1 MSPGARLRVFA
12 AKLKARFVQDKENR
26 EFDEEL
32 WAHLQLLTEQYLRQG
47 MPAEEASLAARR
59 QFGNSSLIRE
69 RHREARRF
77 LSLSAFWRDVRF
89 GARQLARNPLFT
101 AIAVSSLALGIGA
114 NTAIFSAAKR
124 VLLDTLPVTNPHDLR
139 LLTWVSGHQQPVP
152 QVWGDVWSTG
162 GGGLASN
169 AFSYLVFQEMRK
181 KTDAV
186 RGLIAFKD
194 VKMTANVDRHP
205 ELVSGELV
213 SGGAFDVLGVKP
225 ILGRLLNSADDAGPG
240 KGPVAMISEGYWAA
254 RFGRSQAVLGDS
266 LVLNGVGLTIVGVL
280 PAQFT
285 GLQMGS
291 VAQVFVPIT
300 MQPVVAPRAQ
310 LLPGDTSLLNNPQA
324 WWIHILVRLQPHVSE
339 ARTQSAL
346 NLSLRQTAMDTLP
359 KAKDLDQLGL
369 QLVQGDRG
377 VDDLRGQFADP
388 SYLLLGLAGLVLLLA
403 CVNLANLLLARGAGR
418 QREMST
424 RLALGA
430 GKAQILRQVLT
441 ESLLLASFGGMAGL
455 GLGFLLRN
463 AIPGLLGNSSSDSWS
478 GPAIRVVFDWQVLA
492 FAAAISLAA
501 GLLFGMI
508 PAWQAMHI
516 NVNRSLKG
524 TGNTTAGRNTRW
536 LGKGLVI
543 TQIALS
549 MVLLIGAGLFVRT
562 LVNLSRTTLGFRSD
576 RLLLFEL
583 DPPRTR
589 YSGTQMTML
598 YRQLEEKIAAIPGV
612 RSVSLSNIAI
622 IGDGYSGT
630 TFHLPERS
638 AQSNQERVQINSV
651 GTDFFRTMGI
661 PLLQG
666 RAFAE
671 HDTSSAPTVAVVNQA
686 LARRFF
692 PRENPIGQIFEA
704 DSEDANGPIQII
716 GVVADT
722 RYADLRAETP
732 PIFYIPY
739 QQQPNAGHMVVEV
752 HTAAEPGAVLSQ
764 VRASVE
770 GLDRELPM
778 IDVRTMTDQLTA
790 SLSAERVFANLTAGF
805 GLLAL
810 VLAAIGIYGIMTYT
824 VSRRNQE
831 IGLRMALGEQPASV
845 VWMVLREAL
854 GMLAIGLV
862 AGIGCSLA
870 LSRFVAAQL
879 FGLRAVD
886 TSTYVAAIALLSVVA
901 VVSSFMPAR
910 RASAIDPL
918 TTLRYE

>member
-1 MSPGARLRVFA
+1 MSLGTWLRVFA
-12 AKLKARFVQDKENR
+12 AKLKARCALDKENR

-32 WAHLQLLTEQYLRQG
+32 RAHLQLLTEQYVRQG
-47 MPAEEASLAARR
+47 MPAEQASLAARR
-59 QFGNSSLIRE
+59 QFGNSSLLRE
-69 RHREARRF
+69 RHTEMRTF
-77 LSLSAFWRDVRF
+77 LSLSAFLRDVRF

-114 NTAIFSAAKR
+114 NTAIFSAAKK
-124 VLLDTLPVTNPHDLR
+124 VLLDTLPVSKPHELR
-139 LLTWVSGHQQPVP
+139 LLTWVSGHHQPVP
-152 QVWGDVWSTG
+152 QVWGDVWSTDS
-162 GGGLASN
+162 GGLASN
-169 AFSYLVFQEMRK
+169 AFSYAVWEQMRK
-181 KTDAV
+181 KTEVFRD
-186 RGLIAFKD
+186 LIAFKD
-194 VKMTANVDRHP
+194 VTMTANVDRRP
-205 ELVSGELV
+205 ELVGGELV
-213 SGGAFDVLGVKP
+213 SGGAFNALGVKP
-225 ILGRLLNSADDAGPG
+225 ILGRLLNSADDAGAG
-240 KGPVAMISEGYWAA
+240 KGPVAMISEAYWGE
-254 RFGRSQAVLGDS
+254 RFGRSQAVLGNT
-266 LVLNGVGLTIVGVL
+266 LVLNGIPLTIVGVL

-291 VAQVFVPIT
+291 VAQVFVPLT

-310 LLPGDTSLLNNPQA
+310 LLPGETSLLNNPQA
-324 WWIHILVRLQPHVSE
+324 WWIHILVRLRPDVPE
-339 ARTQSAL
+339 ARIQAAL

-369 QLVQGDRG
+369 RMVQGDRG

-388 SYLLLGLAGLVLLLA
+388 SYLLLVLAGLVLVLA
-403 CVNLANLLLARGAGR
+403 CVNLANLLLARAANR
-418 QREMST
+418 QREIST

-441 ESLLLASFGGMAGL
+441 ENLLLASLGGIAGL
-455 GLGFLLRN
+455 GLGYFVRN
-463 AIPGLLGNSSSDSWS
+463 AIPGLLDNSST
-478 GPAIRVVFDWQVLA
+478 GPAIKVVFDWQVLA
-492 FAAAISLAA
+492 FTAVISLAA
-501 GLLFGMI
+501 GLLFGTI
-508 PAWQAMHI
+508 PAWQATHI
-516 NVNRSLKG
+516 NVHRSLKG
-524 TGNTTAGRNTRW
+524 IGNTSAGRNSRW

-549 MVLLIGAGLFVRT
+549 IVLLIGAGLFVRT

-589 YSGTQMTML
+589 YSSKQMTML
-598 YRQLEEKIAAIPGV
+598 YRQLEEKIAAVPGV

-630 TFHLPERS
+630 TFHLPGRP

-666 RAFAE
+666 RGFTA

-692 PRENPIGQIFEA
+692 PRENPVGQIFEA
-704 DSEDANGPIQII
+704 DPDDANGPIQIV
-716 GVVADT
+716 GVAADT

-739 QQQPNAGHMVVEV
+739 QQEPNASHMIVEV
-752 HTAAEPGAVLSQ
+752 HTAAEPGAVLTQ

-770 GLDRELPM
+770 SLDRELPM
-778 IDVRTMTDQLTA
+778 IHVRTMTDQLNA
-790 SLSAERVFANLTAGF
+790 SLSAERIFAHLTAGF

-824 VSRRNQE
+824 VSRRTQE

-854 GMLAIGLV
+854 GMLAIGVV
-862 AGIGCSLA
+862 AGIACSVA

-886 TSTYVAAIALLSVVA
+886 AWTYIAAIAVLSAVA
-901 VVSSFMPAR
+901 VLSSFLPAR

>member
-1 MSPGARLRVFA
+1 MSPGALLRVFG
-12 AKLKARFVQDKENR
+12 AKLKARFAQDKANR
-26 EFDEEL
+26 EFDDEL
-32 WAHLQLLTEQYLRQG
+32 QAHLQLLTEQYLRQG
-47 MPAEEASLAARR
+47 MPAEDAYLAARR
-59 QFGNSSLIRE
+59 QFGNSSLVRE
-69 RHREARRF
+69 RHREARSF
-77 LSLSAFWRDVRF
+77 LSLSSFWQDVRF
-89 GARQLARNPLFT
+89 GARQLARNPVFT
-101 AIAVSSLALGIGA
+101 VIAVSSLALGIGA

-124 VLLDTLPVTNPHDLR
+124 VLLDTLPVSNPHELR

-152 QVWGDVWSTG
+152 QVWGDVWSTDS
-162 GGGLASN
+162 GLASN
-169 AFSYLVFQEMRK
+169 AFSYAVFEQMRK
-181 KTDAV
+181 TTDV
-186 RGLIAFKD
+186 FRDLIGFKD
-194 VKMTANVDRHP
+194 IKMTASVDRHP
-205 ELVSGELV
+205 ELVGGELV
-213 SGGAFDVLGVKP
+213 SGGAFDALGVKP

-254 RFGRSQAVLGDS
+254 RFGRSRAVLGNS
-266 LVLNGVGLTIVGVL
+266 FVLNGVPLTIVGVL

-291 VAQVFVPIT
+291 VAQVFVPLT

-310 LLPGDTSLLNNPQA
+310 LLRGDTSLLNNPQA
-324 WWIHILVRLQPHVSE
+324 WWIHILVRLRPDVPE

-359 KAKDLDQLGL
+359 KAKNLDQLGL

-388 SYLLLGLAGLVLLLA
+388 SYLLLALAGLVLLLA

-441 ESLLLASFGGMAGL
+441 ESLLLSSLGGTAGL
-455 GLGFLLRN
+455 GLGFFVRN
-463 AIPGLLGNSSSDSWS
+463 AIPGLLGNSWS
-478 GPAIRVVFDWQVLA
+478 GSVIKVVFDWQVLA
-492 FAAAISLAA
+492 FAAALSLAA

-524 TGNTTAGRNTRW
+524 TGNTTVGRNTRW

-543 TQIALS
+543 TQISLS
-549 MVLLIGAGLFVRT
+549 IVLLIGAGLFVRT
-562 LVNLSRTTLGFRSD
+562 LVNLSRTTLGFRTD

-589 YSGTQMTML
+589 YSDTQMTML

-630 TFHLPERS
+630 TFHLPGRS
-638 AQSNQERVQINSV
+638 VQSNQERVQINSV

-666 RAFAE
+666 RAFTG

-704 DSEDANGPIQII
+704 DSDDANGPIQIVGI
-716 GVVADT
+716 AADT

-752 HTAAEPGAVLSQ
+752 HTATEPGTVLSQ

-770 GLDRELPM
+770 VLDRELPM
-778 IDVRTMTDQLTA
+778 INVRTMTDQLTT
-790 SLSAERVFANLTAGF
+790 SLSAERIFANLTAGF

-810 VLAAIGIYGIMTYT
+810 VLAGIGIYGIMTYT

-886 TSTYVAAIALLSVVA
+886 TWTYVAAILLLSAVA
-901 VVSSFMPAR
+901 VVSSFLPAR

>member
-1 MSPGARLRVFA
+1 MSPGALLRVFA
-12 AKLKARFVQDKENR
+12 AKLKARFAQDKANR
-26 EFDEEL
+26 EFDDEL
-32 WAHLQLLTEQYLRQG
+32 QAHLQLLTEQYLRQG
-47 MPAEEASLAARR
+47 MPAEEACLAARR
-59 QFGNSSLIRE
+59 QFGNSSLVRE
-69 RHREARRF
+69 RHREARSF
-77 LSLSAFWRDVRF
+77 LSPSAFCRDVRF
-89 GARQLARNPLFT
+89 GARQLARNPVFT
-101 AIAVSSLALGIGA
+101 VIAVSSLGLGIGA

-124 VLLDTLPVTNPHDLR
+124 VLLYTLPVSNPHELR

-152 QVWGDVWSTG
+152 QVWGDVWSTN
-162 GGGLASN
+162 GGLAGN
-169 AFSYLVFQEMRK
+169 AFSYAVFAQMRK
-181 KTDAV
+181 KTDV
-186 RGLIAFKD
+186 FGDLIAFKD
-194 VKMTANVDRHP
+194 IKMTASVDRHP
-205 ELVSGELV
+205 ELVGGELV
-213 SGGAFDVLGVKP
+213 SGSAFDALGVKP
-225 ILGRLLNSADDAGPG
+225 ILGRPLNSADDAGPG

-254 RFGRSQAVLGDS
+254 RFGRSRAVLGNS
-266 LVLNGVGLTIVGVL
+266 FVLNGVPLTIVGVL

-291 VAQVFVPIT
+291 VAQVFVPLT

-324 WWIHILVRLQPHVSE
+324 WWIHILVRLRPDVPE

-359 KAKDLDQLGL
+359 KAKNLDQLGL

-388 SYLLLGLAGLVLLLA
+388 SYLLLALAGLVLLLA

-441 ESLLLASFGGMAGL
+441 ESLLLSSLGGMAGL
-455 GLGFLLRN
+455 GLGFFVRN
-463 AIPGLLGNSSSDSWS
+463 AIPGLLGNSWS
-478 GPAIRVVFDWQVLA
+478 GSAIKVVFDWQVLA
-492 FAAAISLAA
+492 FAAVLSLAA

-516 NVNRSLKG
+516 DVNRSLKG
-524 TGNTTAGRNTRW
+524 TGNTTVGRNTRW

-543 TQIALS
+543 TQISLS
-549 MVLLIGAGLFVRT
+549 IVLLVGAGLFVRT

-589 YSGTQMTML
+589 YSDTQMTML

-630 TFHLPERS
+630 SFHLPGRS
-638 AQSNQERVQINSV
+638 PQSNQERVQINSV

-666 RAFAE
+666 RAFTE

-704 DSEDANGPIQII
+704 DSDDANGPVQIVGI
-716 GVVADT
+716 AADT

-739 QQQPNAGHMVVEV
+739 QQQPTTGHMVVEV
-752 HTAAEPGAVLSQ
+752 HTATEPGAVLSQ

-770 GLDRELPM
+770 VLDRELPM
-778 IDVRTMTDQLTA
+778 I
-790 SLSAERVFANLTAGF
+790 N
-805 GLLAL
+805 
-810 VLAAIGIYGIMTYT
+810 
-824 VSRRNQE
+824 
-831 IGLRMALGEQPASV
+831 
-845 VWMVLREAL
+845 EAL

-879 FGLRAVD
+879 FGPAGRRHLDLCRCHRSAECGCRRIQLPAGATGQRHRSAYD
-886 TSTYVAAIALLSVVA
+886 PAL
-901 VVSSFMPAR
+901 
-910 RASAIDPL
+910 
-918 TTLRYE
+918 

>member
-1 MSPGARLRVFA
+1 MSPGAWLRVFA
-12 AKLKARFVQDKENR
+12 AKLKARFAQDKANR
-26 EFDEEL
+26 EFDDEL
-32 WAHLQLLTEQYLRQG
+32 QAHLQLLTEQYLRQG
-47 MPAEEASLAARR
+47 LPAEEAGLAARR
-59 QFGNSSLIRE
+59 QFGNSSLVRE
-69 RHREARRF
+69 RHREARSF
-77 LSLSAFWRDVRF
+77 LSLSTFWRDVRF
-89 GARQLARNPLFT
+89 GARQLARNPVFT
-101 AIAVSSLALGIGA
+101 VIAVSSLGLGIGA

-124 VLLDTLPVTNPHDLR
+124 VLLDTLPVSNPHELR

-162 GGGLASN
+162 SGGLASN
-169 AFSYLVFQEMRK
+169 AFSYAVFEQMRK
-181 KTDAV
+181 KTDV
-186 RGLIAFKD
+186 FRDLVAFKD
-194 VKMTANVDRHP
+194 IKMTASVDRHP
-205 ELVSGELV
+205 ELVNGELV
-213 SGGAFDVLGVKP
+213 SGGAFDALGVKP

-240 KGPVAMISEGYWAA
+240 KGPVAMIGEGYWAA
-254 RFGRSQAVLGDS
+254 RFGRSQAVLGNS
-266 LVLNGVGLTIVGVL
+266 FVLNGVPLTIVGIL

-291 VAQVFVPIT
+291 VAQVFVPLT
-300 MQPVVAPRAQ
+300 MQPVMAPRAQ
-310 LLPGDTSLLNNPQA
+310 LLQGDTSLLNNPQA
-324 WWIHILVRLQPHVSE
+324 WWIHILVRLRPDVPE
-339 ARTQSAL
+339 ERTQSAL

-359 KAKDLDQLGL
+359 KAKNLDQLGL

-377 VDDLRGQFADP
+377 VDDLRDQFADP
-388 SYLLLGLAGLVLLLA
+388 SYLLLALAGLVLLLA

-418 QREMST
+418 HREMST

-430 GKAQILRQVLT
+430 TKAQILRQVLT
-441 ESLLLASFGGMAGL
+441 ESLLLSSLGGTAGL
-455 GLGFLLRN
+455 GLGFFVRN
-463 AIPGLLGNSSSDSWS
+463 VIPNLLGNSSSDSSS
-478 GPAIRVVFDWQVLA
+478 GPAIKVVFDWQVLA
-492 FAAAISLAA
+492 FAAALSLAA

-543 TQIALS
+543 TQISLS
-549 MVLLIGAGLFVRT
+549 IVLLIGAGLFVRT
-562 LVNLSRTTLGFRSD
+562 LVNLGRTTLGFRSD

-589 YSGTQMTML
+589 YSDPQMTML

-630 TFHLPERS
+630 TFHLPGRS

-666 RAFAE
+666 RAFTG

-704 DSEDANGPIQII
+704 DSGDANGPIQII
-716 GVVADT
+716 GIAADT

-739 QQQPNAGHMVVEV
+739 QQQPTASHMVFEV
-752 HTAAEPGAVLSQ
+752 HTATEPGTVLSQ

-770 GLDRELPM
+770 VLDRELPM
-778 IDVRTMTDQLTA
+778 INVRTMTDQLTA
-790 SLSAERVFANLTAGF
+790 SLSAERIFANLTAGF

-810 VLAAIGIYGIMTYT
+810 VLAGIGIYGIMTYT

-831 IGLRMALGEQPASV
+831 IGLRMALGEPPASV

-854 GMLAIGLV
+854 GMLAIGLA

-886 TSTYVAAIALLSVVA
+886 TWTYVAAIALLSAVA
-901 VVSSFMPAR
+901 VVSCFLPAR

>member
-1 MSPGARLRVFA
+1 MSPGALLRVFA
-12 AKLKARFVQDKENR
+12 AKLKARFAQDKANR
-26 EFDEEL
+26 EFDDEL
-32 WAHLQLLTEQYLRQG
+32 QAHLQLLTEQYLRQG
-47 MPAEEASLAARR
+47 MPAEEAGLAARR
-59 QFGNSSLIRE
+59 QFGNSSLVRE
-69 RHREARRF
+69 RHREARSF

-89 GARQLARNPLFT
+89 GARQLARNPVFT
-101 AIAVSSLALGIGA
+101 VIAVSSLGLGIGA

-124 VLLDTLPVTNPHDLR
+124 VLLDTLPVSNPHELR

-152 QVWGDVWSTG
+152 QVWGDVWSTDS
-162 GGGLASN
+162 GGLASN
-169 AFSYLVFQEMRK
+169 AFSYAVFEQMRK
-181 KTDAV
+181 KTGVFRD
-186 RGLIAFKD
+186 LIAFKD
-194 VKMTANVDRHP
+194 IKMTASVDRHP

-213 SGGAFDVLGVKP
+213 SGGAFDALRVKP

-254 RFGRSQAVLGDS
+254 SFGRSQAVLGNS
-266 LVLNGVGLTIVGVL
+266 FVVNGVPLTIVGIL

-291 VAQVFVPIT
+291 VAQVFVPLT

-310 LLPGDTSLLNNPQA
+310 LLHGDTSLLNNPQA
-324 WWIHILVRLQPHVSE
+324 WWIHILVRLRPDVPE

-359 KAKDLDQLGL
+359 KAKNLDQLGL

-377 VDDLRGQFADP
+377 VDDLRDQFADP
-388 SYLLLGLAGLVLLLA
+388 SYLLLALAGLVLLLA

-430 GKAQILRQVLT
+430 SKAQILRQVLT
-441 ESLLLASFGGMAGL
+441 ESLLLSSLGGTSGL
-455 GLGFLLRN
+455 GLGFFVRN
-463 AIPGLLGNSSSDSWS
+463 AIPGLLGNSWS
-478 GPAIRVVFDWQVLA
+478 GSAIKVVFDWQVLA
-492 FAAAISLAA
+492 FAAALSLAA

-536 LGKGLVI
+536 LGKGLVS
-543 TQIALS
+543 TQISLS
-549 MVLLIGAGLFVRT
+549 IVLLIGAGLFVRT
-562 LVNLSRTTLGFRSD
+562 LVNLGRTTLGFRSD

-589 YSGTQMTML
+589 YSDTQMTML

-622 IGDGYSGT
+622 IGDGSSGT
-630 TFHLPERS
+630 TFHLPGRS

-651 GTDFFRTMGI
+651 GADFFRTMGI

-666 RAFAE
+666 RAFTG

-686 LARRFF
+686 FARRFF

-704 DSEDANGPIQII
+704 DSDDANGPIQII
-716 GVVADT
+716 GIAADT
-722 RYADLRAETP
+722 RYAELRAETP

-739 QQQPNAGHMVVEV
+739 QQQPTASHMVFEV
-752 HTAAEPGAVLSQ
+752 HTATEPGTVLSQ

-770 GLDRELPM
+770 VLDRELPM
-778 IDVRTMTDQLTA
+778 INVRTMTDQLTA
-790 SLSAERVFANLTAGF
+790 SLSAERIFANLTAGF

-810 VLAAIGIYGIMTYT
+810 VLASIGIYGIMTYT

-831 IGLRMALGEQPASV
+831 IGLRMALGESPASV

-886 TSTYVAAIALLSVVA
+886 TWTYVAAIALLSAVA
-901 VVSSFMPAR
+901 VVSSFLPAR

>member
-1 MSPGARLRVFA
+1 MSLGAWLCIFA
-12 AKLKARFVQDKENR
+12 AKLKARFAQDKENR
-26 EFDEEL
+26 EFDDEVH
-32 WAHLQLLTEQYLRQG
+32 AHLQLLTEQYLRQG
-47 MPAEEASLAARR
+47 MPAEQARLAAWR
-59 QFGNSSLIRE
+59 QFGNPSLVRE
-69 RHREARRF
+69 RHREARSF
-77 LSLSAFWRDVRF
+77 LSLSAIWRDVRF
-89 GARQLARNPLFT
+89 GTRQLARNRVFT
-101 AIAVSSLALGIGA
+101 VIAVSSLGLGIGA

-124 VLLDTLPVTNPHDLR
+124 VLLDTLPVSNPYELR
-139 LLTWVSGHQQPVP
+139 LLTWVSGHEQPVP
-152 QVWGDVWSTG
+152 QVWGDVWPAGS
-162 GGGLASN
+162 GGLASN
-169 AFSYLVFQEMRK
+169 AFSYAAFEHMRK
-181 KTDAV
+181 KTDV
-186 RGLIAFKD
+186 FRDIIAFKD
-194 VKMTANVDRHP
+194 IKMTTSVDGHP
-205 ELVSGELV
+205 ELVGGELV
-213 SGGAFDVLGVKP
+213 SGSAFNALGVKP
-225 ILGRLLNSADDAGPG
+225 ILGRLLNSADDASPG
-240 KGPVAMISEGYWAA
+240 KAPVVMISEGYWATRLA
-254 RFGRSQAVLGDS
+254 RSQAALGNS
-266 LVLNGVGLTIVGVL
+266 LVLNGVPLTIVGVL

-291 VAQVFVPIT
+291 VAQVFVPLT
-300 MQPVVAPRAQ
+300 MQAVVAPRAQ
-310 LLPGDTSLLNNPQA
+310 RPPGNTSLLNNPQA
-324 WWIHILVRLQPHVSE
+324 WWIHILVRLRPDVPE
-339 ARTQSAL
+339 GRTQSAL

-359 KAKDLDQLGL
+359 KAKNLDELRL

-377 VDDLRGQFADP
+377 VDELRGQFADP
-388 SYLLLGLAGLVLLLA
+388 SYLLLALAGLVLLLA

-418 QREMST
+418 RREMST

-441 ESLLLASFGGMAGL
+441 ECLLLSSLGGMAGL
-455 GLGFLLRN
+455 GLGFFSRN
-463 AIPGLLGNSSSDSWS
+463 AIPGLLGNSWS
-478 GPAIRVVFDWQVLA
+478 GPVIKVVFDGQVLS

-508 PAWQAMHI
+508 PAWQAVHI
-516 NVNRSLKG
+516 NVNRSLRG
-524 TGNTTAGRNTRW
+524 TGNTTIGGNSRRF
-536 LGKGLVI
+536 GKALVVI
-543 TQIALS
+543 QISLS
-549 MVLLIGAGLFVRT
+549 IVLLIGAGLFVRT
-562 LVNLSRTTLGFRSD
+562 LVNLSRTTLGFRTD

-589 YSGTQMTML
+589 YSSARMTML
-598 YRQLEEKIAAIPGV
+598 YRRLEEKIAAIPGV

-630 TFHLPERS
+630 TFHLPGRS
-638 AQSNQERVQINSV
+638 PQSNQERVQINSV

-671 HDTSSAPTVAVVNQA
+671 HDTSSALTVAVVNQA

-692 PRENPIGQIFEA
+692 PRENPIGQTFAA
-704 DSEDANGPIQII
+704 DSDDANGPIQII
-716 GVVADT
+716 GIAADT

-739 QQQPNAGHMVVEV
+739 QQQPNASHMVVEV
-752 HTAAEPGAVLSQ
+752 HTATEPGSVLGQ

-770 GLDRELPM
+770 SLDRELPM
-778 IDVRTMTDQLTA
+778 INVRTMTDQLTA
-790 SLSAERVFANLTAGF
+790 SLSAERIFANLTAGF

-810 VLAAIGIYGIMTYT
+810 VLASIGIYGIMTYT

-879 FGLRAVD
+879 FGLGGFD
-886 TSTYVAAIALLSVVA
+886 MWTYAAAIVLLSAVA
-901 VVSSFMPAR
+901 VVSSLLPAR

>member
-1 MSPGARLRVFA
+1 MSPGALLRVFA
-12 AKLKARFVQDKENR
+12 AKLKARFAQDKANR
-26 EFDEEL
+26 EFDDEL
-32 WAHLQLLTEQYLRQG
+32 QAHLQLLTEQYLRQG
-47 MPAEEASLAARR
+47 MPAEEAGLAARR
-59 QFGNSSLIRE
+59 QFGNSSLVRE
-69 RHREARRF
+69 RHREARSF

-89 GARQLARNPLFT
+89 GARQLARNPVFT
-101 AIAVSSLALGIGA
+101 VIAVSSLGLGIGA

-124 VLLDTLPVTNPHDLR
+124 VLLDTLPVSNPHELR

-152 QVWGDVWSTG
+152 QVWGDVWSTDS
-162 GGGLASN
+162 GGLASN
-169 AFSYLVFQEMRK
+169 AFSYAVFEQMRK
-181 KTDAV
+181 KTGVFGD
-186 RGLIAFKD
+186 LIAFKD
-194 VKMTANVDRHP
+194 IKMTASVDRHP

-213 SGGAFDVLGVKP
+213 SGGAFDALRVKP

-254 RFGRSQAVLGDS
+254 SFGRSQAVLGNS
-266 LVLNGVGLTIVGVL
+266 FVVNGVPLTIVGIL

-291 VAQVFVPIT
+291 VAQVFVPLT

-310 LLPGDTSLLNNPQA
+310 LLHGDTSLLNNPQA
-324 WWIHILVRLQPHVSE
+324 WWIHILVRLRPDVPE

-359 KAKDLDQLGL
+359 KAKNLDQLGL

-377 VDDLRGQFADP
+377 VDDLRDQFADP
-388 SYLLLGLAGLVLLLA
+388 SYLLLALAGLVLLLA

-430 GKAQILRQVLT
+430 SKAQILRQVLT
-441 ESLLLASFGGMAGL
+441 ESLLLSSLGGTSGL
-455 GLGFLLRN
+455 GLGFFVRN
-463 AIPGLLGNSSSDSWS
+463 AIPGLLGNSWS
-478 GPAIRVVFDWQVLA
+478 GSAIKVVFDWQVLA
-492 FAAAISLAA
+492 FAAALSLAA

-536 LGKGLVI
+536 LGKGLVS
-543 TQIALS
+543 TQISLS
-549 MVLLIGAGLFVRT
+549 IVLLIGAGLFVRT
-562 LVNLSRTTLGFRSD
+562 LVNLGRTTLGFRSD

-589 YSGTQMTML
+589 YSDTQMTML

-622 IGDGYSGT
+622 IGDGSSGT
-630 TFHLPERS
+630 TFHLPGRS

-651 GTDFFRTMGI
+651 GADFFRTMGI

-666 RAFAE
+666 RAFTG

-704 DSEDANGPIQII
+704 DSDDANGPIQII
-716 GVVADT
+716 GIAADT
-722 RYADLRAETP
+722 RYAELRAETP

-739 QQQPNAGHMVVEV
+739 QQQPTASHMVFEV
-752 HTAAEPGAVLSQ
+752 HTATEPGTVLSQ

-770 GLDRELPM
+770 VLDRELPM
-778 IDVRTMTDQLTA
+778 INVRTMTDQLTA
-790 SLSAERVFANLTAGF
+790 SLSAERIFANLTAGF

-810 VLAAIGIYGIMTYT
+810 VLASIGIYGIMTYT

-831 IGLRMALGEQPASV
+831 IGLRMALGESPASV

-886 TSTYVAAIALLSVVA
+886 TWTYVAAIALLSAVA
-901 VVSSFMPAR
+901 VVSSFLPAR

-918 TTLRYE
+918 TTVRYE

>member
-1 MSPGARLRVFA
+1 MSPGALLRVFA
-12 AKLKARFVQDKENR
+12 ARLKALFAQDKGNR
-26 EFDEEL
+26 EFDDEVQ
-32 WAHLQLLTEQYLRQG
+32 AHLLLLTEQYLRRG
-47 MPAEEASLAARR
+47 MPAEEARLAARR
-59 QFGNSSLIRE
+59 QFGNSSLVRE
-69 RHREARRF
+69 RHREARSF

-89 GARQLARNPLFT
+89 GARQLTRNPVFT
-101 AIAVSSLALGIGA
+101 VIAVSSLGLGIGA

-124 VLLDTLPVTNPHDLR
+124 VLLDTLPVSNSHELR
-139 LLTWVSGHQQPVP
+139 LLTWASGHQQPVP
-152 QVWGDVWSTG
+152 QVWGDVWSTDS
-162 GGGLASN
+162 GGLAGN
-169 AFSYLVFQEMRK
+169 AFSYAVFEQMRK
-181 KTDAV
+181 KTDV
-186 RGLIAFKD
+186 FRDLIAFKD
-194 VKMTANVDRHP
+194 IKMTASVDRHP
-205 ELVSGELV
+205 ELVGGELV
-213 SGGAFDVLGVKP
+213 SGSAFDALGVKP
-225 ILGRLLNSADDAGPG
+225 ILGRLLNPADDAGPG

-254 RFGRSQAVLGDS
+254 RFGRSQAMLGNS
-266 LVLNGVGLTIVGVL
+266 FVLNGVPLTIVGVL

-291 VAQVFVPIT
+291 VAQVFVPLA

-310 LLPGDTSLLNNPQA
+310 LLPGDTSLLNNPHA
-324 WWIHILVRLQPHVSE
+324 WWIHLLVRLQPDVPE

-346 NLSLRQTAMDTLP
+346 NLSFRQTAMDTLP
-359 KAKDLDQLGL
+359 KAKNLDRLGL

-388 SYLLLGLAGLVLLLA
+388 SYLLLALAGLVLLLA

-441 ESLLLASFGGMAGL
+441 ESLLLSSLGGMAGL
-455 GLGFLLRN
+455 GLGFLVRN
-463 AIPGLLGNSSSDSWS
+463 AIPGLLGNSWS
-478 GPAIRVVFDWQVLA
+478 GSVIKVVFDWQVCV

-516 NVNRSLKG
+516 NVNRSLKR
-524 TGNTTAGRNTRW
+524 TGNTTVGRNTRW

-543 TQIALS
+543 TQISLS
-549 MVLLIGAGLFVRT
+549 IVLLIGAGLFVRT

-589 YSGTQMTML
+589 YSDTQMTML
-598 YRQLEEKIAAIPGV
+598 YRQLEEKIATIPGV

-630 TFHLPERS
+630 TFHLPGRS
-638 AQSNQERVQINSV
+638 PQSSQERVQINSV
-651 GTDFFRTMGI
+651 GTNFFRTMGI
-661 PLLQG
+661 PLLRG
-666 RAFAE
+666 RAFTE

-686 LARRFF
+686 LARKLF
-692 PRENPIGQIFEA
+692 PKENPIGQIFEA
-704 DSEDANGPIQII
+704 DSDDANGPIQIVGI
-716 GVVADT
+716 AADT

-732 PIFYIPY
+732 PTFYIPY

-752 HTAAEPGAVLSQ
+752 HTATEPGSVLSQ

-770 GLDRELPM
+770 LLDRELPM
-778 IDVRTMTDQLTA
+778 IHVRTMTDQLTA
-790 SLSAERVFANLTAGF
+790 SLSAERIFANLTAGF

-810 VLAAIGIYGIMTYT
+810 VLAGIGIYGIMTYT

-854 GMLAIGLV
+854 GMLAIGLL

-870 LSRFVAAQL
+870 LSRFVAARL

-886 TSTYVAAIALLSVVA
+886 TWTYVAAIALLSAVA
-901 VVSSFMPAR
+901 VVSSFLPAR
-910 RASAIDPL
+910 RASASDPL

>member
-1 MSPGARLRVFA
+1 MSPGALLRVFG
-12 AKLKARFVQDKENR
+12 AKLKALFAQDKANR
-26 EFDEEL
+26 EFDDEL
-32 WAHLQLLTEQYLRQG
+32 QAHLQLLTEQYLRQG
-47 MPAEEASLAARR
+47 MPAEEACLAARL
-59 QFGNSSLIRE
+59 QFGNSSLVRE
-69 RHREARRF
+69 RHWEARSF
-77 LSLSAFWRDVRF
+77 LSLSTFWRDVRF
-89 GARQLARNPLFT
+89 GARQLARNPVFT
-101 AIAVSSLALGIGA
+101 VIAVSSLGLGIGA

-124 VLLDTLPVTNPHDLR
+124 VLLDTLPVSNPHELR

-152 QVWGDVWSTG
+152 QVWGDVWSTDS
-162 GGGLASN
+162 GLASN
-169 AFSYLVFQEMRK
+169 AFSYAVLEQMRK
-181 KTDAV
+181 KTDV
-186 RGLIAFKD
+186 SRDLIAFKD
-194 VKMTANVDRHP
+194 IKMTASVDRHP
-205 ELVSGELV
+205 ELVGGELV
-213 SGGAFDVLGVKP
+213 SGAAFDALGVKP

-254 RFGRSQAVLGDS
+254 RFGRSQAVLGNS
-266 LVLNGVGLTIVGVL
+266 LVLNGVPLTIVGVL

-291 VAQVFVPIT
+291 IAQVFAPLT

-324 WWIHILVRLQPHVSE
+324 WWIHILVRVRPDVPE

-359 KAKDLDQLGL
+359 KAKNLDQLGL

-388 SYLLLGLAGLVLLLA
+388 SYLLLALAGLVLLLA

-441 ESLLLASFGGMAGL
+441 ESLLLSSLGGTAGL
-455 GLGFLLRN
+455 GLGFFVRN
-463 AIPGLLGNSSSDSWS
+463 AIPGLLGKSWS
-478 GPAIRVVFDWQVLA
+478 GSVIKVVFDWQVLA
-492 FAAAISLAA
+492 FAAVLSLAT

-524 TGNTTAGRNTRW
+524 TGNTTVGRNTRW

-543 TQIALS
+543 TQISLS
-549 MVLLIGAGLFVRT
+549 VVLLIGAGLFVRT

-589 YSGTQMTML
+589 YSDTQMTML

-630 TFHLPERS
+630 TFHLPGRS

-666 RAFAE
+666 RAFTE

-692 PRENPIGQIFEA
+692 PRENPVGQIFEA
-704 DSEDANGPIQII
+704 GSDDANGPIQII
-716 GVVADT
+716 GIAADT

-752 HTAAEPGAVLSQ
+752 HTATAPGTVLSQ

-770 GLDRELPM
+770 VLDRELPM
-778 IDVRTMTDQLTA
+778 INVRTMTDQLTA
-790 SLSAERVFANLTAGF
+790 SLSAERIFANLTAGF

-810 VLAAIGIYGIMTYT
+810 VLAGIGIYGIMTYT

-886 TSTYVAAIALLSVVA
+886 TWTYVAAIALLSAVA
-901 VVSSFMPAR
+901 VVSSFLPAR

>member
-1 MSPGARLRVFA
+1 
-12 AKLKARFVQDKENR
+12 
-26 EFDEEL
+26 
-32 WAHLQLLTEQYLRQG
+32 

-59 QFGNSSLIRE
+59 QFGNSSVVRE
-69 RHREARRF
+69 RHREARSF
-77 LSLSAFWRDVRF
+77 LSLSALWRDVRF
-89 GARQLARNPLFT
+89 GARQLARNRLFT

-124 VLLDTLPVTNPHDLR
+124 VLLDTLPVSHPHDLR
-139 LLTWVSGHQQPVP
+139 LLTWVSGHQQPVS
-152 QVWGDVWSTG
+152 QVWGDVWSTD

-181 KTDAV
+181 ETDV
-186 RGLIAFKD
+186 VAFKD
-194 VKMTANVDRHP
+194 IKMTVSVDHHP

-213 SGGAFDVLGVKP
+213 SGGAFDVLGVNP

-240 KGPVAMISEGYWAA
+240 KGPVAMISEGYWAT
-254 RFGRSQAVLGDS
+254 RFGRSRAVLGNA
-266 LVLNGVGLTIVGVL
+266 LVVNGVSLTIVGVL

-285 GLQMGS
+285 GLEMGS

-324 WWIHILVRLQPHVSE
+324 WWIHILVRLRPDVSE
-339 ARTQSAL
+339 MRTQSAL
-346 NLSLRQTAMDTLP
+346 NLSLRQTAMETLP
-359 KAKDLDQLGL
+359 EAKGLKQLHL
-369 QLVQGDRG
+369 ELEQGDRG
-377 VDDLRGQFADP
+377 VDGLRGQFADP
-388 SYLLLGLAGLVLLLA
+388 SYLLLALAGLVLLLA
-403 CVNLANLLLARGAGR
+403 CVNLANLLLARAANR

-441 ESLLLASFGGMAGL
+441 ESLLLASLGGTAGL

-463 AIPGLLGNSSSDSWS
+463 AIPGLLDNSH
-478 GPAIRVVFDWQVLA
+478 GPAIKVVFDWQVLA
-492 FAAAISLAA
+492 FAAALSLAA

-508 PAWQAMHI
+508 PAWHAMHI

-524 TGNTTAGRNTRW
+524 TGNTTIGRSTSW

-589 YSGTQMTML
+589 YSGKQMTMV

-630 TFHLPERS
+630 TFHLPGGS
-638 AQSNQERVQINSV
+638 PQSTEERVQINSV

-661 PLLQG
+661 PVLQG
-666 RAFAE
+666 RAFTE
-671 HDTSSAPTVAVVNQA
+671 HDTSSAPTVAVVNKA

-704 DSEDANGPIQII
+704 DSDDANGPIQIV
-716 GVVADT
+716 GVAADT

-739 QQQPNAGHMVVEV
+739 RQQPNASHMVVEV

-770 GLDRELPM
+770 SFDRELPM
-778 IDVRTMTDQLTA
+778 INVRTMTDQLAA
-790 SLSAERVFANLTAGF
+790 SLSAERVFAHLTAGF

-854 GMLAIGLV
+854 GMLTIGLV

-870 LSRFVAAQL
+870 LGRFVAAQL

-901 VVSSFMPAR
+901 VVSSFLPAR

>member
-1 MSPGARLRVFA
+1 MSPGVLVRVFA
-12 AKLKARFVQDKENR
+12 AKLQALFAPDKANR
-26 EFDEEL
+26 EFDDEL
-32 WAHLQLLTEQYLRQG
+32 QAHLQLLTEQYLRQG
-47 MPAEEASLAARR
+47 MPAEQARLAARR
-59 QFGNSSLIRE
+59 QFGNSSLVRE
-69 RHREARRF
+69 RCREARSF

-89 GARQLARNPLFT
+89 GARQLARNPVFT
-101 AIAVSSLALGIGA
+101 VIAVSSLGLGIGA

-124 VLLDTLPVTNPHDLR
+124 VLLDTLPVSNPHELR

-152 QVWGDVWSTG
+152 QVWGDVWSTDS
-162 GGGLASN
+162 GGLASN
-169 AFSYLVFQEMRK
+169 AFSYAVFQQMRK
-181 KTDAV
+181 QTDV
-186 RGLIAFKD
+186 FRDLIAFKD
-194 VKMTANVDRHP
+194 IKMTASVNGHP
-205 ELVSGELV
+205 ELVGGEFV
-213 SGGAFDVLGVKP
+213 SGRAFAALGVQP

-240 KGPVAMISEGYWAA
+240 KSPVTVISEGYWAA
-254 RFGRSQAVLGDS
+254 RFGRSQAVLGNS
-266 LVLNGVGLTIVGVL
+266 LVLNGVPLTIVGVL
-280 PAQFT
+280 PSQFA

-291 VAQVFVPIT
+291 VVQVFVPLT

-310 LLPGDTSLLNNPQA
+310 SRSGDTSLLNNPQA
-324 WWIHILVRLQPHVSE
+324 WWIHILVRLRPDVPE

-359 KAKDLDQLGL
+359 KAKSLDQLGL
-369 QLVQGDRG
+369 QLAQGDRG
-377 VDDLRGQFADP
+377 VDELRGQFADP
-388 SYLLLGLAGLVLLLA
+388 SYLLLALAGLVLLLA

-441 ESLLLASFGGMAGL
+441 ESLLLSALGGMAGL
-455 GLGFLLRN
+455 GLGFFVRN
-463 AIPGLLGNSSSDSWS
+463 AIPGLLGNSWS
-478 GPAIRVVFDWQVLA
+478 GSVIKIVFDWQVLA

-508 PAWQAMHI
+508 PGWQAMHI

-524 TGNTTAGRNTRW
+524 VGNTAAGRNTRW

-543 TQIALS
+543 TQISLS
-549 MVLLIGAGLFVRT
+549 IVLLIGAGLFVRT

-589 YSGTQMTML
+589 YSDARMTML
-598 YRQLEEKIAAIPGV
+598 YQQLEEKIAAIPGV

-630 TFHLPERS
+630 TFHVPGRS
-638 AQSNQERVQINSV
+638 PQSNQERVQINSV

-666 RAFAE
+666 RAFTE
-671 HDTSSAPTVAVVNQA
+671 HDTSSAPAVAVVNQA

-704 DSEDANGPIQII
+704 DSDDANGPIQII
-716 GVVADT
+716 GIAADT

-739 QQQPNAGHMVVEV
+739 QQQPNASHMVVEV
-752 HTAAEPGAVLSQ
+752 RTAPEPGAVLSQ

-770 GLDRELPM
+770 VLDRELPM
-778 IDVRTMTDQLTA
+778 INVRTMTDQLTA
-790 SLSAERVFANLTAGF
+790 SLSAERIFANLTAGF

-810 VLAAIGIYGIMTYT
+810 VLASIGIYGIMTYT

-831 IGLRMALGEQPASV
+831 IGLRMALGEQRASV

-854 GMLAIGLV
+854 GMLAVGIV

-870 LSRFVAAQL
+870 LSRFIAAQL

-886 TSTYVAAIALLSVVA
+886 TWIYATAIALLSAVA
-901 VVSSFMPAR
+901 VVSSFLPAR

>member
-1 MSPGARLRVFA
+1 
-12 AKLKARFVQDKENR
+12 
-26 EFDEEL
+26 
-32 WAHLQLLTEQYLRQG
+32 
-47 MPAEEASLAARR
+47 
-59 QFGNSSLIRE
+59 
-69 RHREARRF
+69 
-77 LSLSAFWRDVRF
+77 
-89 GARQLARNPLFT
+89 
-101 AIAVSSLALGIGA
+101 
-114 NTAIFSAAKR
+114 
-124 VLLDTLPVTNPHDLR
+124 
-139 LLTWVSGHQQPVP
+139 
-152 QVWGDVWSTG
+152 
-162 GGGLASN
+162 
-169 AFSYLVFQEMRK
+169 
-181 KTDAV
+181 
-186 RGLIAFKD
+186 
-194 VKMTANVDRHP
+194 
-205 ELVSGELV
+205 
-213 SGGAFDVLGVKP
+213 
-225 ILGRLLNSADDAGPG
+225 LNSADDAGPG
-240 KGPVAMISEGYWAA
+240 KGPVAMISEGYWATRFA
-254 RFGRSQAVLGDS
+254 RSRAVLGNS
-266 LVLNGVGLTIVGVL
+266 FVVNGVGLTIVGVL

-310 LLPGDTSLLNNPQA
+310 LLPGATSLLDNPQA
-324 WWIHILVRLQPHVSE
+324 WWIHILVRLRPDVSE

-346 NLSLRQTAMDTLP
+346 NLTLRETAMDTLP
-359 KAKDLDQLGL
+359 KAKGLDQLGL
-369 QLVQGDRG
+369 RLLQGDRG
-377 VDDLRGQFADP
+377 VDDLRGQFADS
-388 SYLLLGLAGLVLLLA
+388 SYLLLALAGLVLLLA
-403 CVNLANLLLARGAGR
+403 CVNLANLLLGRAASR

-441 ESLLLASFGGMAGL
+441 ESLLLASLGGMAGL

-463 AIPGLLGNSSSDSWS
+463 AIPGLLGNSSA
-478 GPAIRVVFDWQVLA
+478 PAIKVVFDWQVLA
-492 FAAAISLAA
+492 FAAVISLAA

-524 TGNTTAGRNTRW
+524 TGNTTVERNTRW

-612 RSVSLSNIAI
+612 QSVSLSNIAI

-630 TFHLPERS
+630 TFHLPGRS

-666 RAFAE
+666 RAFTE
-671 HDTSSAPTVAVVNQA
+671 HDTPSAPTVAVVNQA

-704 DSEDANGPIQII
+704 DSDDANGPIQII
-716 GVVADT
+716 GVAADT

-732 PIFYIPY
+732 PILYIPY
-739 QQQPNAGHMVVEV
+739 QQQPNASHMIVEV
-752 HTAAEPGAVLSQ
+752 HTAAEPDAVLSQ

-770 GLDRELPM
+770 MLDRELPM

-810 VLAAIGIYGIMTYT
+810 VLAAIGIYGIMAYT

-862 AGIGCSLA
+862 AGIGCSVA
-870 LSRFVAAQL
+870 LSRFIAAQL
-879 FGLRAVD
+879 FGLRAFD
-886 TSTYVAAIALLSVVA
+886 TWTYVAAIALLTAVA
-901 VVSSFMPAR
+901 VVSSFLPAR
-910 RASAIDPL
+910 RASTIDPL
-918 TTLRYE
+918 TTLRHE

>member
-1 MSPGARLRVFA
+1 MSPGALLRVFA
-12 AKLKARFVQDKENR
+12 AKLKARFAQDKANR
-26 EFDEEL
+26 EFDDEL
-32 WAHLQLLTEQYLRQG
+32 QAHLQLLTEQYLRQG
-47 MPAEEASLAARR
+47 MPAEEAGLAARR
-59 QFGNSSLIRE
+59 QFGNSSLVRE
-69 RHREARRF
+69 RHREARSF

-89 GARQLARNPLFT
+89 GARQLARNPVFT
-101 AIAVSSLALGIGA
+101 VIAVSSLGLGIGA

-124 VLLDTLPVTNPHDLR
+124 VLLDTLPVSNPHELR

-152 QVWGDVWSTG
+152 QVWGDVWSTDS
-162 GGGLASN
+162 GGLASN
-169 AFSYLVFQEMRK
+169 AFSYAVFEQMRK
-181 KTDAV
+181 KTDV
-186 RGLIAFKD
+186 FRDLIAFKD
-194 VKMTANVDRHP
+194 IKMTASVDRHP

-213 SGGAFDVLGVKP
+213 SGGAFDALRVKP

-254 RFGRSQAVLGDS
+254 SFGRSQAVLGNS
-266 LVLNGVGLTIVGVL
+266 FVVNGVPLTIVGIL

-291 VAQVFVPIT
+291 VAQVFVPLT

-310 LLPGDTSLLNNPQA
+310 LLHGDTSLLNNPQA
-324 WWIHILVRLQPHVSE
+324 WWIHILVRLRPDVPE

-359 KAKDLDQLGL
+359 KAKNLDQLGL

-377 VDDLRGQFADP
+377 VDDLRDQFADP
-388 SYLLLGLAGLVLLLA
+388 SYLLLALAGLVLLLA

-430 GKAQILRQVLT
+430 SKAQILRQVLT
-441 ESLLLASFGGMAGL
+441 ESLLLSSLGGTSGL
-455 GLGFLLRN
+455 GLGFFVRN
-463 AIPGLLGNSSSDSWS
+463 AIPGLLGNSWS
-478 GPAIRVVFDWQVLA
+478 GSAIKVVFDWQVLA
-492 FAAAISLAA
+492 FAAALSLAA

-536 LGKGLVI
+536 LGKGLVS
-543 TQIALS
+543 TQISLS
-549 MVLLIGAGLFVRT
+549 IVLLIGAGLFVRT
-562 LVNLSRTTLGFRSD
+562 LVNLGRTTLGFRSD

-589 YSGTQMTML
+589 YSDTQMTML

-622 IGDGYSGT
+622 IGDGSSGT
-630 TFHLPERS
+630 TFHLPGRS

-651 GTDFFRTMGI
+651 GADFFRTMGI

-666 RAFAE
+666 RAFTG

-686 LARRFF
+686 FARRFF

-704 DSEDANGPIQII
+704 DSDDANGPIQII
-716 GVVADT
+716 GIAADT

-739 QQQPNAGHMVVEV
+739 QQQPTASHMVFEV
-752 HTAAEPGAVLSQ
+752 HTATEPGTVLSQ

-770 GLDRELPM
+770 VLDRELPM
-778 IDVRTMTDQLTA
+778 INVRTMTDQLTA
-790 SLSAERVFANLTAGF
+790 SLSAERIFANLTAGF

-810 VLAAIGIYGIMTYT
+810 VLASIGIYGIMTYT

-831 IGLRMALGEQPASV
+831 IGLRMALGEPPASV

-886 TSTYVAAIALLSVVA
+886 TWTYVAAIALLSAVA
-901 VVSSFMPAR
+901 VVSSFLPAR

-918 TTLRYE
+918 TTVRYE